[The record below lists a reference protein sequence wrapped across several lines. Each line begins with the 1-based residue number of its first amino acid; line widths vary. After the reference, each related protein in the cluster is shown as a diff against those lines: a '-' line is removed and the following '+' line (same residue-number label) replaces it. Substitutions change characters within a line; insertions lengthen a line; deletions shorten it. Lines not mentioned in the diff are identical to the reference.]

1 MKFEGSRMTVWL
13 FSGPRDGRRAMHFCR
28 LGGQRVDDTRGAP
41 PFSKSSPSRHPPPRL
56 GGAVLASKASGPEG
70 DR

>member
-28 LGGQRVDDTRGAP
+28 LGGQRVDVDDTRSAP
-41 PFSKSSPSRHPPPRL
+41 PFSTRAVPHGIPPPLSL
-56 GGAVLASKASGPEG
+56 GGPG
-70 DR
+70 D